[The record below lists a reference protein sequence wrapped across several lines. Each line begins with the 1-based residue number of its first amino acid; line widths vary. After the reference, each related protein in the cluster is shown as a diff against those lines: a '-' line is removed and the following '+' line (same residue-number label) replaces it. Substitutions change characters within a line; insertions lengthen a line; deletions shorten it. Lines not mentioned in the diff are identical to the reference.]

1 LLFNGGS
8 EVSSAL
14 FDTIKALEK
23 AHLHFF
29 IERTRPDS
37 VRLSVTMIGVRMEI
51 DIFEDD
57 HLEIS
62 RFHGNESVEGGREML
77 TDILKSVQL

>member
-1 LLFNGGS
+1 
-8 EVSSAL
+8 
-14 FDTIKALEK
+14 
-23 AHLHFF
+23 
-29 IERTRPDS
+29 
-37 VRLSVTMIGVRMEI
+37 MIGVRMEI

-62 RFHGNESVEGGREML
+62 RFHGNESVEGGSELL

>member
-1 LLFNGGS
+1 MQGGRP
-8 EVSSAL
+8 EMTSAV
-14 FDTIKALEK
+14 FKTIRMLEE
-23 AHLHFF
+23 ARLHFF

-37 VRLSVTMIGVRMEI
+37 IRLSVTMVGERVEI

-62 RFHGNESVEGGREML
+62 RFFGNEKVEGGEEL
-77 TDILKSVQL
+77 LGNLLKFS

>member
-1 LLFNGGS
+1 
-8 EVSSAL
+8 VSSAL

-29 IERTRPDS
+29 IERTRHDS

-51 DIFEDD
+51 DIFEDN
-57 HLEIS
+57 HLEIY
-62 RFHGNESVEGGREML
+62 RFHGNESVEGGRELL